1 MKPRIMYAVVGK
13 KPGSIHAIFNSKWHA
28 EDWMNNRPG
37 WAIQRVMV
45 ERSNDL
51 FITHIHEYNFV
62 RTKTDDKV
70 EGVERIIRTQDD
82 GTKLKGKSNS
92 PLIERIASL
101 LFRFQGNNLNYSNRS
116 EMAKEL
122 WRTRA
127 RKIFAAIR
135 RYYGSN
141 D

>member
-28 EDWMNNRPG
+28 EDWIGSLKNTRSV
-37 WAIQRVMV
+37 QRVMV

-101 LFRFQGNNLNYSNRS
+101 LFRFQDNNLNYSNRS

-122 WRTRA
+122 WRARA

-135 RYYGSN
+135 RYYQ
-141 D
+141 